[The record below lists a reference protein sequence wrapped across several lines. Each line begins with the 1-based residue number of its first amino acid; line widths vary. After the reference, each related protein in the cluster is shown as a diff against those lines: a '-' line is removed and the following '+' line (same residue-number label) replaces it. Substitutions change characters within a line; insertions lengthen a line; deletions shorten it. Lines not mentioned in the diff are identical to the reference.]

1 MRLGVCGAIRWP
13 NKEFRCASQPKN
25 VTTVLFLALLKKL
38 KRRAS
43 QRGKKIVI
51 VLDNGTC
58 FTSKQSTK
66 AIEVNREWLKVYWL
80 PRYTSEQLNWVECVW
95 KHIEEDYFSRM
106 LVKNAKQFINRAKK
120 LMTSLEEKNGLLKA
134 LKPRK
139 PQK

>member
-1 MRLGVCGAIRWP
+1 
-13 NKEFRCASQPKN
+13 

-38 KRRAS
+38 KRRAG
-43 QRGKKIVI
+43 QRGKKTVL

-66 AIEVNREWLKVYWL
+66 AIGENREWLKIYWL

-106 LVKNAKQFINRAKK
+106 LVKNAKQFVNRAKQ
-120 LMTSLEEKNGLLKA
+120 LMDSLEEKNGLPKA